1 MRKSMHQSRRGCWR
15 IISIGRRVTF
25 SAKERVSARTV
36 KAAASRE
43 ACVLAHTNLVLY
55 PRPCHDERGGWLPCF
70 VIYGCITE
78 SGARMVNAWEMP
90 RAGTEVCIKWRST
103 FLRCHAGLNP
113 LPRSI
118 SSLSLAYFITPS
130 FNAQLA
136 PPPLVPFS
144 HVRIVITEKLSRS
157 LTTVVR
163 SDSCFWFWHCLWGL
177 FLDY

>member
-1 MRKSMHQSRRGCWR
+1 
-15 IISIGRRVTF
+15 
-25 SAKERVSARTV
+25 
-36 KAAASRE
+36 
-43 ACVLAHTNLVLY
+43 
-55 PRPCHDERGGWLPCF
+55 
-70 VIYGCITE
+70 
-78 SGARMVNAWEMP
+78 MP

-144 HVRIVITEKLSRS
+144 HRSNCYYREIVQIVDNCRQIRQLFLVLTLPMRIISRL
-157 LTTVVR
+157 LTTFYTLGSLR
-163 SDSCFWFWHCLWGL
+163 ESQSSLLLSCLVSKGEKPISSCGNLIKVKEGNR
-177 FLDY
+177 DRESPNTGGNKSGDV

>member
-1 MRKSMHQSRRGCWR
+1 
-15 IISIGRRVTF
+15 
-25 SAKERVSARTV
+25 
-36 KAAASRE
+36 
-43 ACVLAHTNLVLY
+43 
-55 PRPCHDERGGWLPCF
+55 
-70 VIYGCITE
+70 
-78 SGARMVNAWEMP
+78 MP

-144 HVRIVITEKLSRS
+144 HVRIVITEKLSKS
-157 LTTVVR
+157 LTESSSDPTVVFGFDIAYEDYF
-163 SDSCFWFWHCLWGL
+163 SIINYILLSLLLSCLVSKGEKPISSCGNLIKVKEGNR
-177 FLDY
+177 DRESPNTGGNKSGDV